1 MYIIYRYKLAVIIND
16 DTIDMKFRGK
26 SVLVTGG
33 GTGIGRET
41 ALQFAKEGARVL
53 ITGRRKD
60 KLRAVKAEAGGLGL
74 EIDCKESDVSNEG
87 DCRAAVEYALERFGK
102 LDILFNNAGVLHPGI
117 THETPSEVWDRT
129 FDINVR
135 GTWLMSKLA
144 LPHMVERREGR
155 IVNNASIVGMKGFAA
170 LAAYT
175 ASKGAVVQL
184 TRSMALEYADKG
196 ITVNAVCPG
205 TTMTPLV
212 TEGYLKRVGE
222 EEGMRFMN
230 ALHPMGR
237 IAEPGEVARAVLFL
251 AGEHAGFITG
261 SMLTVDGGW
270 CAK

>member
-1 MYIIYRYKLAVIIND
+1 
-16 DTIDMKFRGK
+16 MKMRFEGK
-26 SVLVTGG
+26 SVIVTGG

-41 ALQFAKEGARVL
+41 ALMFAKEGASVL
-53 ITGRRKD
+53 ITGRRED
-60 KLRAVKAEAGGLGL
+60 KLREVKSEAAGIGL
-74 EIDCKESDVSNEG
+74 EIEYKASDVSGEA
-87 DCRAAVEYALERFGK
+87 DCGAAVEYALGKFGK
-102 LDILFNNAGVLHPGI
+102 VDVLFNNAGVLYPGT
-117 THETPSEVWDRT
+117 THETPTPVWEKT

-135 GTWLMSKLA
+135 GTWLMSKFVI
-144 LPHMVERREGR
+144 PHVLGRGGGR
-155 IVNNASIVGMKGFAA
+155 IVNNASIVGMKGFPA

-230 ALHPMGR
+230 SLHPMGR
-237 IAEPGEVARAVLFL
+237 IAKASEVAHAVLFL
-251 AGEHAGFITG
+251 AGEDAGFITG
-261 SMLTVDGGW
+261 QMLTVDGGW
-270 CAK
+270 GAR

>member
-1 MYIIYRYKLAVIIND
+1 MRFK
-16 DTIDMKFRGK
+16 GK
-26 SVLVTGG
+26 SVIVTGG
-33 GTGIGRET
+33 GTGIGKET
-41 ALQFAKEGARVL
+41 ALLFAKEGARVL
-53 ITGRRKD
+53 ITGRRED
-60 KLRAVKAEAGGLGL
+60 KLGEVRAEAAGLGL
-74 EIDCKESDVSNEG
+74 EIDYTASDVSKEG
-87 DCRAAVEYALERFGK
+87 DCRAAVEYALGKFGNV
-102 LDILFNNAGVLHPGI
+102 DVLFNNAGVLHPGV
-117 THETPSEVWDRT
+117 THETPAEVWDRT

-135 GTWLMSKLA
+135 GTWLMSKFVI
-144 LPHMVERREGR
+144 PHMMARREGR
-155 IVNNASIVGMKGFAA
+155 IVNNASIVGMKGFPA

-184 TRSMALEYADKG
+184 TKSMALEYADKG

-230 ALHPMGR
+230 SLHPMGR
-237 IAEPGEVARAVLFL
+237 LATASEIAHAVLFL
-251 AGEHAGFITG
+251 AGEGAGFITG

>member
-1 MYIIYRYKLAVIIND
+1 MRFK
-16 DTIDMKFRGK
+16 GK
-26 SVLVTGG
+26 SVIVTGG

-41 ALQFAKEGARVL
+41 ALLFAKEGARVL

-60 KLRAVKAEAGGLGL
+60 KLGEVKAEAAGLGL
-74 EIDCKESDVSNEG
+74 EIEYAVSDVSREE
-87 DCRAAVEYALERFGK
+87 DCRAAVDYALGK
-102 LDILFNNAGVLHPGI
+102 HGKVDVLFNNAGVLHPGT
-117 THETPSEVWDRT
+117 THETPTAVWDRT

-135 GTWLMSKLA
+135 GTWLMSKFVI
-144 LPHMVERREGR
+144 PHMIERREGR
-155 IVNNASIVGMKGFAA
+155 IVNNASIIGMKGFPS

-184 TRSMALEYADKG
+184 TKSMALEYADKG

-230 ALHPMGR
+230 SLHPMGR
-237 IAEPGEVARAVLFL
+237 LASASEVAHAVLFL
-251 AGEHAGFITG
+251 AGTNAGFITG
-261 SMLTVDGGW
+261 HMLTVDGGW
-270 CAK
+270 GAK

>member
-1 MYIIYRYKLAVIIND
+1 M
-16 DTIDMKFRGK
+16 MKMRFEGK
-26 SVLVTGG
+26 SVIVTGG

-53 ITGRRKD
+53 ITGRRED
-60 KLRAVKAEAGGLGL
+60 KLVEVRDEAAGLGL
-74 EIDCKESDVSNEG
+74 EIACRSSDISREADCV
-87 DCRAAVEYALERFGK
+87 AAVEYALERFGK
-102 LDILFNNAGVLHPGI
+102 VDVLFNNAGVLYPGT
-117 THETPSEVWDRT
+117 THETPVSVWEKT

-135 GTWLMSKLA
+135 GAWLMSKFVI
-144 LPHMVERREGR
+144 PHMLGRGGGR
-155 IVNNASIVGMKGFAA
+155 IVNNASIVGMKGFPA

-175 ASKGAVVQL
+175 ASKGALVQL

-230 ALHPMGR
+230 SLHPMGR
-237 IAEPGEVARAVLFL
+237 IAKASEVAHAVLFL
-251 AGEHAGFITG
+251 AGEDAGFITG
-261 SMLTVDGGW
+261 QMLAVDGGW
-270 CAK
+270 GAK

>member
-1 MYIIYRYKLAVIIND
+1 MRFK
-16 DTIDMKFRGK
+16 GK
-26 SVLVTGG
+26 SVIVTGG
-33 GTGIGRET
+33 GTGIGKET
-41 ALQFAKEGARVL
+41 ALLFAKEGARVL

-60 KLRAVKAEAGGLGL
+60 KLGAVKAEAAGLGL
-74 EIDCKESDVSNEG
+74 EIDYTESDVSNEE
-87 DCRAAVEYALERFGK
+87 DCRAAVEYALGRFGK
-102 LDILFNNAGVLHPGI
+102 VDVLFNNAGVLHPGM
-117 THETPSEVWDRT
+117 THETTADVWDKT
-129 FDINVR
+129 FGTNVR
-135 GTWLMSKLA
+135 GTWLMSKFVI
-144 LPHMVERREGR
+144 PHMIERREGR
-155 IVNNASIVGMKGFAA
+155 IVNNASIVGMKGFPS

-184 TRSMALEYADKG
+184 TKSMALEYADKG

-230 ALHPMGR
+230 SLHPMGR
-237 IAEPGEVARAVLFL
+237 IAEASEVANAVLFL
-251 AGEHAGFITG
+251 AGANAGFITG